1 MLTLRNLQPRH
12 QATLLQHLFF
22 HIGRFQGFRLHSGA
36 HERLHLRSQGSR
48 CYLLHSVLCGHQ
60 YSMDH
65 HGYPEPGTALRQ
77 RHQLPNQSS
86 VKVDDPAAPSSFSL
100 PKMPT
105 TGEATST
112 MSFQSTQA
120 SVVGLNDPSTTSSVT
135 STPSSRGSGR
145 MVLGG
150 SGVTYFLMGI
160 TALTSSNWL
169 SNLDSC

>member
-1 MLTLRNLQPRH
+1 MATDWLRAKEKFTIGGLQICKCDSSIGGGSH
-12 QATLLQHLFF
+12 IETIATVGVTICAVVQCRTATRV
-22 HIGRFQGFRLHSGA
+22 GRADL
-36 HERLHLRSQGSR
+36 
-48 CYLLHSVLCGHQ
+48 GH
-60 YSMDH
+60 
-65 HGYPEPGTALRQ
+65 
-77 RHQLPNQSS
+77 
-86 VKVDDPAAPSSFSL
+86 FWL
-100 PKMPT
+100 PKMPI

-135 STPSSRGSGR
+135 STPSSRGRRR

-169 SNLDSC
+169 SKLNSC